1 MKALI
6 GLLCGM
12 IFGAG
17 LAVSGMTDTA
27 KVLGFLDLFGD
38 WVPDLAFVMGGAVLV
53 TLIYLAIQIRQSAR
67 SIEDN
72 EKLAMS
78 QAYQARTDMW
88 IQVTGLVDQ

>member
-1 MKALI
+1 
-6 GLLCGM
+6 
-12 IFGAG
+12 
-17 LAVSGMTDTA
+17 
-27 KVLGFLDLFGD
+27 
-38 WVPDLAFVMGGAVLV
+38 V

-88 IQVTGLVDQ
+88 IQVTGLADQ